1 MTLVGGERS
10 EYNSERM
17 LFKLALLMWIAAFL
31 LGLFATAKGRTWMIR
46 LAFGGFCLLLLAALI
61 RLLRL

>member
-1 MTLVGGERS
+1 
-10 EYNSERM
+10 M
-17 LFKLALLMWIAAFL
+17 LKIALILWLAAVLIGLLAGPKQRPLM
-31 LGLFATAKGRTWMIR
+31 GK

>member
-1 MTLVGGERS
+1 MAQPVFGRCRLIILVT
-10 EYNSERM
+10 M
-17 LFKLALLMWIAAFL
+17 LKIALILWLAAVLIGLLAGPKQRPLM
-31 LGLFATAKGRTWMIR
+31 GK